1 MGRIEKYVS
10 RLFFFGW
17 VSKGIRPNSSISVS
31 ETNNTGG
38 GQPFYHTV
46 GRNTPV
52 KFHYSFS
59 RQNDEEMV
67 AMLSDRAHA
76 LSSICKSTAKM
87 YVSKS

>member
-1 MGRIEKYVS
+1 M
-10 RLFFFGW
+10 L
-17 VSKGIRPNSSISVS
+17 KGIRPNSFISVS

-38 GQPFYHTV
+38 GQPFYHTI

-67 AMLSDRAHA
+67 GMLSDRAHA

>member
-1 MGRIEKYVS
+1 MIRKLAAAFLEM
-10 RLFFFGW
+10 L
-17 VSKGIRPNSSISVS
+17 KGIRPNSSISIS
-31 ETNNTGG
+31 ETNNTGS
-38 GQPFYHTV
+38 GQSFFHTV

-76 LSSICKSTAKM
+76 LSEICKRTATM
-87 YVSKS
+87 YAFQS

>member
-1 MGRIEKYVS
+1 MGG
-10 RLFFFGW
+10 GW
-17 VSKGIRPNSSISVS
+17 VSKGMRPISSISVT

-67 AMLSDRAHA
+67 GMLSDRAHA

>member
-1 MGRIEKYVS
+1 ML
-10 RLFFFGW
+10 LFFFGGGML
-17 VSKGIRPNSSISVS
+17 KGIRPNSFISVS

>member
-1 MGRIEKYVS
+1 M
-10 RLFFFGW
+10 
-17 VSKGIRPNSSISVS
+17 SKGIRPNSSISVS

-67 AMLSDRAHA
+67 GMLSDRAHA

>member
-1 MGRIEKYVS
+1 M
-10 RLFFFGW
+10 L
-17 VSKGIRPNSSISVS
+17 KGIRPNSFISVS

-67 AMLSDRAHA
+67 GMLSDRAHA